1 MASVNAVG
9 DHSHKGQGSR
19 FISWLINIASETIM
33 SGVVMSWVVM
43 SWVVRL
49 GL

>member
-19 FISWLINIASETIM
+19 FISWLINIADNAVI
-33 SGVVMSWVVM
+33 V
-43 SWVVRL
+43 
-49 GL
+49 